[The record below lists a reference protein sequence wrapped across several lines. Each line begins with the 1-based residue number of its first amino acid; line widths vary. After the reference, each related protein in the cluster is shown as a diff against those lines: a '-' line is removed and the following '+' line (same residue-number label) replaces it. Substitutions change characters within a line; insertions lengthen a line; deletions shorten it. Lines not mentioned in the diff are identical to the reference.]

1 MNFLLYTLA
10 IIGAGLVVS
19 ASMIT
24 LYYLIDLLITAYK
37 ERNDNK

>member
-24 LYYLIDLLITAYK
+24 IYFIIDQIIDIFK
-37 ERNDNK
+37 ERKEE

>member
-37 ERNDNK
+37 ERNENK

>member
-37 ERNDNK
+37 ERNQNK

>member
-19 ASMIT
+19 TSMIT

-37 ERNDNK
+37 ERNENK

>member
-1 MNFLLYTLA
+1 MSFLIYVLA

-24 LYYLIDLLITAYK
+24 IYFLIERLVEAYK
-37 ERNDNK
+37 ERKEL

>member
-24 LYYLIDLLITAYK
+24 IYFIIDQIIDIFK
-37 ERNDNK
+37 ERK

>member
-1 MNFLLYTLA
+1 MYTLA

-24 LYYLIDLLITAYK
+24 IYFIIDQIIDIFK
-37 ERNDNK
+37 ERK

>member
-37 ERNDNK
+37 ERNESK

>member
-1 MNFLLYTLA
+1 MYTLA

-24 LYYLIDLLITAYK
+24 LYYLIDLMITAYK
-37 ERNDNK
+37 ERNENK

>member
-1 MNFLLYTLA
+1 MYTLA

-24 LYYLIDLLITAYK
+24 LYYLIDLLITVYK
-37 ERNDNK
+37 ERNGNK

>member
-1 MNFLLYTLA
+1 MQFLFYVLA

-24 LYYLIDLLITAYK
+24 IYFLIEHLVEAYK
-37 ERNDNK
+37 ERKEL

>member
-24 LYYLIDLLITAYK
+24 IYFIIDQIIDIFK
-37 ERNDNK
+37 ERKES

>member
-1 MNFLLYTLA
+1 MYTLA

-24 LYYLIDLLITAYK
+24 IYFIIDQIIDIFK
-37 ERNDNK
+37 ERKEE

>member
-24 LYYLIDLLITAYK
+24 FYYLIDLLITAYK
-37 ERNDNK
+37 ERNENK